1 LIICLNCDHIEEIHD
16 QECRYVRY
24 IEGVGASVCKC
35 HDFKRKKANVKD
47 YARLNQLTLET
58 WYVAP
63 VHRMFGL

>member
-1 LIICLNCDHIEEIHD
+1 M
-16 QECRYVRY
+16 
-24 IEGVGASVCKC
+24 ASPDMGGTKRANAYAKFLQAEVAVCYKQ
-35 HDFKRKKANVKD
+35 RKKANVKD